1 MRSGPGFELG
11 WGLGPTRAPG
21 RARAL
26 VLALAWRA
34 GALGFAVARAWLGMT
49 RGTMLV
55 LTGGSLSSR
64 R

>member
-1 MRSGPGFELG
+1 MK
-11 WGLGPTRAPG
+11 TAPKG
-21 RARAL
+21 RMPPMSIVKSRL
-26 VLALAWRA
+26 RYQ
-34 GALGFAVARAWLGMT
+34 AWLGMT